1 MNMLVAGKGHFVRRY
16 NIHWLSKSLIC
27 FTALLSNPYFL
38 LALNKFYLGISMAYY
53 YNSLFSNLIFELMF
67 LFTDMSALDY
77 IKEFCIITRRRKK
90 LYADIF
96 NKHKDPKPNVIPIKV
111 NIQQALKATNAMKI
125 RRIFT
130 FSFESYF
137 NGVSSN
143 SHGQLDPLPMFTS

>member
-1 MNMLVAGKGHFVRRY
+1 MFFCEEIQYSLIVKVTINKGQ
-16 NIHWLSKSLIC
+16 IC
-27 FTALLSNPYFL
+27 FTASNPYFL
-38 LALNKFYLGISMAYY
+38 LALNKFYLGILMAYY

-111 NIQQALKATNAMKI
+111 YT
-125 RRIFT
+125 
-130 FSFESYF
+130 
-137 NGVSSN
+137 
-143 SHGQLDPLPMFTS
+143 